1 LPKHNKIT
9 KKNLQASLFFALFF
23 VIKFF
28 MRRRIILGLILG
40 GLALLNARA
49 LGQKV
54 GLVLSGGG
62 ALGMAHIGV
71 IKALEENDIPI
82 DYITGASAGALV
94 GSFYASGYSVE
105 EMMRATL
112 KKTEIW
118 LGPGL
123 IIDDEYYFNQYA
135 YDPTFI
141 KFPISFRGTKRSLP
155 DNLVSDYE
163 INIGLNE
170 YLARASGKARQNFDS
185 LMVPFRCVA
194 ADILEQKPVL
204 LKSGSLAFAVR
215 ASIAVPLFFAP
226 ASNKE
231 YSNLYDG
238 GIYDNFP
245 VQPMIN
251 EFKPDVVIGVHVAGF
266 APKKEEILEKGSL
279 LRQLLGNSLVD
290 TKTWEKMPASG
301 ILILPDL
308 EGMSSSD
315 FSIANQLKAVE
326 RGYQAA
332 LACIEDIKTAIQRRV
347 SINQVQAKR
356 QKFKSE
362 LPPLIVDEVE
372 AYGVGPLEKAFIKH
386 IFQRGDK
393 NLSFEDIRKGYIRLK
408 SDANYQGIFPELLYK
423 PETQTFML
431 RIFIRPSARFTL
443 KFGGSFFTPTDHQV
457 VLGARYQGVSF
468 AAYRA
473 EIELMQGSFTNYAKV
488 RGDII
493 FPTKF
498 PFAFELEN
506 KIMQQD
512 KQRLVFTLFNAN
524 KLANISHQLVEFSP
538 AISVPFSRHIKI
550 WGGVAFQQI
559 TDNYFTSPIV
569 SSADLIDRT
578 VFSGRSIYLRYHKRT
593 LNKKIYSHQGSELYW
608 CARFNNGIETFTAGN
623 TGEQIERKHS
633 WGQAYLR
640 YQSYLK
646 LMRKFSAGFS
656 IDAAASSLKPYTNL
670 RATQL
675 SSPRFEPLQDSPVL
689 FLPRL
694 YSKLFGA
701 AGLQAVYAVN
711 KNIQFRIEAYLMKSF
726 EKLSQESGKLTQSL
740 NLDPR
745 NSVFIGAAGLSYD
758 TTIGP
763 IGAFIN
769 YYDVEGVKFRPF
781 IHIGFLLFP
790 KPIWY

>member
-1 LPKHNKIT
+1 MK
-9 KKNLQASLFFALFF
+9 
-23 VIKFF
+23 
-28 MRRRIILGLILG
+28 RRIILGLILG
-40 GLALLNARA
+40 GFMALSARVS
-49 LGQKV
+49 GQKV

-62 ALGMAHIGV
+62 ALGMTHIGV
-71 IKALEENDIPI
+71 IKALEENGIPI
-82 DYITGASAGALV
+82 DYITGTSAGSLV
-94 GSFYASGYSVE
+94 GSFYASGYSIE

-112 KKTEIW
+112 RETKIW

-123 IIDDEYYFNQYA
+123 IINDEYYFNQYA

-194 ADILEQKPVL
+194 SDVLEQKPIL
-204 LKSGSLAFAVR
+204 LKNGSLAFAVR
-215 ASIAVPLFFAP
+215 SSIAVPFFFAP

-231 YSNLYDG
+231 YANLYDG

-245 VQPMIN
+245 VQPMID
-251 EFKPDVVIGVHVAGF
+251 EFKPDVIIGVHVSGF
-266 APKKEEILEKGSL
+266 APKKEEIIEKGGF

-290 TKTWEKMPASG
+290 TKIWEKMPANG

-315 FSIANQLKAVE
+315 FSLGNQLKAVE

-332 LACIEDIKTAIQRRV
+332 LACMEDIKITIERRV
-347 SINQVQAKR
+347 SINEVQAKR
-356 QKFKSE
+356 EKFKAE
-362 LPPLIVDEVE
+362 LPPLVIDEVE
-372 AYGVGPLEKAFIKH
+372 VYGVGALEKAFVKRL
-386 IFQRGDK
+386 FQWGNK
-393 NLSFEDIRKGYIRLK
+393 NLTFEDIRRGYIRLK
-408 SDANYQGIFPELLYK
+408 SDANYQSTFPELLYK
-423 PETQTFML
+423 PESKTFMA
-431 RIFIRPSARFTL
+431 RIFVRPSARFTL

-468 AAYRA
+468 AAYHA

-498 PFAFELEN
+498 PFAIELEN
-506 KIMQQD
+506 KIIQQD
-512 KQRLVFTLFNAN
+512 RQRLVFTLFNAN
-524 KLANISHQLVEFSP
+524 KLANVSQQSVEFSP

-550 WGGVAFQQI
+550 WGGVAFQRI
-559 TDNYFTSPIV
+559 TDSYFTSPVV
-569 SSADLIDRT
+569 SNADLIDQT
-578 VFSGRSIYLRYHKRT
+578 TFSGRSAFLRYHKRT
-593 LNKKIYSHQGSELYW
+593 LNKKMYSHQGSELYIS
-608 CARFNNGIETFTAGN
+608 ARFNDGTETFTAGN
-623 TGEQIERKHS
+623 SGEQIQQKHT

-640 YQSYLK
+640 YQSYVK
-646 LMRKFSAGFS
+646 LMKKFSAGLS
-656 IDAAASSLKPYTNL
+656 IDAAASSLKPYSNL

-689 FLPRL
+689 FLPAL

-701 AGLQAVYAVN
+701 VGLQAVYALS
-711 KNIQFRIEAYLMKSF
+711 KNVQFRTEAYLMKSF
-726 EKLSQESGKLTQSL
+726 EELSQQNGKLTQTI
-740 NLDPR
+740 NFDPR
-745 NSVFIGAAGLSYD
+745 NSIFIATAGLSYD

-769 YYDVEGVKFRPF
+769 YYDVEGPKFRAVV
-781 IHIGFLLFP
+781 HIGFLLFP

>member
-1 LPKHNKIT
+1 MAKH
-9 KKNLQASLFFALFF
+9 
-23 VIKFF
+23 
-28 MRRRIILGLILG
+28 IIFGLILG
-40 GLALLNARA
+40 GVLLLNARA
-49 LGQKV
+49 WGQKV

-62 ALGMAHIGV
+62 ALGMTHIGV
-71 IKALEENDIPI
+71 IKALEENGIPI
-82 DYITGASAGALV
+82 DYITGTSAGALV
-94 GSFYASGYSVE
+94 GSFYASGYSPE
-105 EMMRATL
+105 EMLRATL
-112 KKTEIW
+112 KKTEVW

-215 ASIAVPLFFAP
+215 SSVAVPLFFAP

-245 VQPMIN
+245 VQPMID
-251 EFKPDVVIGVHVAGF
+251 EFKPDVIIGVHVAGF

-290 TKTWEKMPASG
+290 TKTWEKMPANG

-315 FSIANQLKAVE
+315 FSIANQLKALE

-332 LACIEDIKTAIQRRV
+332 LACMEDIKTAIPRRV
-347 SINQVQAKR
+347 SINELQAR
-356 QKFKSE
+356 REKFKSQ
-362 LPPLIVDEVE
+362 LPPLTIDEVE
-372 AYGVGPLEKAFIKH
+372 VYGVGPLEKAFIKRL
-386 IFQRGDK
+386 FQRGDR
-393 NLSFEDIRKGYIRLK
+393 NLTFEDIQKGYIRLK
-408 SDANYQGIFPELLYK
+408 SDANYQGTFPELLYK
-423 PETQTFML
+423 AESQTFML
-431 RIFIRPSARFTL
+431 RIFVRPSARFTL

-488 RGDII
+488 RGDIV
-493 FPTKF
+493 FPTRL

-506 KIMQQD
+506 RIIQQD
-512 KQRLVFTLFNAN
+512 RQRLVFTLFNAN
-524 KLANISHQLVEFSP
+524 KLANVSQQSVEFSP
-538 AISVPFSRHIKI
+538 AISVPFSRHIKV
-550 WGGVAFQQI
+550 WSGLAFQRI
-559 TDNYFTSPIV
+559 TDNYFLKPIV
-569 SSADLIDRT
+569 TSADLVDQT
-578 VFSGRSIYLRYHKRT
+578 TFSGRSLYLRYHKRT
-593 LNKKIYSHQGSELYW
+593 LNKKMYSHQGSELYFGL
-608 CARFNNGIETFTAGN
+608 RFNQGTETFTAGN

-640 YQSYLK
+640 YQSYVK
-646 LMRKFSAGFS
+646 LMRKFSAGFA

-689 FLPRL
+689 FLPKL
-694 YSKLFGA
+694 YSKLFAA
-701 AGLQAVYAVN
+701 AGLQAVYAFN
-711 KNIQFRIEAYLMKSF
+711 KNLQFRTEAYFMKSF
-726 EKLSQESGKLTQSL
+726 EELKQENGKITQNFSFRAPH
-740 NLDPR
+740 N
-745 NSVFIGAAGLSYD
+745 VFIAAAGLCYD
-758 TTIGP
+758 STIGP

-790 KPIWY
+790 KPVWY